1 MGVIDMK
8 KLFSLLLA
16 SLLMIASCAAASAQ
30 GDVFIR
36 IDRDAPEAWQ
46 RPLDNVRFLDDEH
59 MSGSAQFS
67 AAQFETLEEQ
77 LRAHA
82 DGREVWIVDCR
93 LESHGLINSIAI
105 SWCDNENAANRGK
118 TAAEVEADEATLSAL
133 IGTEVTAW
141 TAVSDRPDI
150 PVQMTVETWQTERD
164 LVETAGF
171 RYLRLACP
179 DHGWPPAEVIDDFLA
194 FADGLGEDA
203 WLHFHCQAGSGRTGA
218 FMTIWEM
225 LQKPDAPLEEIL
237 QHQAD
242 TGSGNLVTPS
252 APEKTH
258 AQKSRYVMVRAFHRY
273 LTERCDGTW
282 SDWLSAHSE
291 TVTLHVGESLGIACV
306 TSDALVVNEEGMA
319 LATGMATVL
328 TEEKLLTVEVVAV
341 AEQERLGT
349 EKTE

>member
-1 MGVIDMK
+1 MK
-8 KLFSLLLA
+8 KQISLLLA
-16 SLLMIASCAAASAQ
+16 CLMIIASCAAVSAQ

-36 IDRDAPEAWQ
+36 VDRDDPEAWQ

-67 AAQFETLEEQ
+67 AAQFETLAEQ
-77 LRAHA
+77 LRTHA

-93 LESHGLINSIAI
+93 LESHGLINGIAV
-105 SWCDNENAANRGK
+105 SWCDDENAANRGR
-118 TAAEVEADEATLSAL
+118 TAAEVEADEAALSVL

-150 PVQMTVETWQTERD
+150 PVQMTVETWQTERG
-164 LVETAGF
+164 LVEATGF

-179 DHGWPPAEVIDDFLA
+179 DHGWPSAEVIDDFLA
-194 FADGLGEDA
+194 FADGLGENA

-252 APEKTH
+252 APEKSH
-258 AQKSRYVMVRAFHRY
+258 AQKSRYVMVRAFYRY
-273 LTERCDGTW
+273 LTEGREGTW
-282 SDWLSAHSE
+282 SDWLSAHSK
-291 TVTLHVGESLGIACV
+291 TVTMKVGESLSTPCS
-306 TSDALVVNEEGMA
+306 TSDALVVDESGTA
-319 LATGMATVL
+319 LAAGTVTVL
-328 TEEKLLTVEVVAV
+328 TDEKLMIIEVQSDVE
-341 AEQERLGT
+341 
-349 EKTE
+349 

>member
-1 MGVIDMK
+1 MK
-8 KLFSLLLA
+8 KKISLLLA
-16 SLLMIASCAAASAQ
+16 CLMIIASCAAASAQ

-36 IDRDAPEAWQ
+36 VDRDDPEAWQ

-67 AAQFETLEEQ
+67 AAQFETLAEQ
-77 LRAHA
+77 LRMHA

-93 LESHGLINSIAI
+93 LESHGLINGIAV
-105 SWCDNENAANRGK
+105 SWCDDENAANRGK
-118 TAAEVEADEATLSAL
+118 TAAEVEADETALSAL

-141 TAVSDRPDI
+141 TAVSDQPDI
-150 PVQMTVETWQTERD
+150 PSPMTVETWQTERE
-164 LVETAGF
+164 LVEAAGF

-179 DHGWPPAEVIDDFLA
+179 DHGWPPAEVIDDFLV
-194 FADGLGEDA
+194 FADGLGENA

-252 APEKTH
+252 APEKSH

-273 LTERCDGTW
+273 LTEGREGTW

-291 TVTLHVGESLGIACV
+291 TATLHAGESLGTPCV
-306 TSDALVVNEEGMA
+306 TSDALVVDENGTA
-319 LATGMATVL
+319 LAAGMATVL
-328 TEEKLLTVEVVAV
+328 TGEKLLVIEVQSDD
-341 AEQERLGT
+341 E
-349 EKTE
+349 

>member
-1 MGVIDMK
+1 MK
-8 KLFSLLLA
+8 KRISLLLA
-16 SLLMIASCAAASAQ
+16 CLMIIASCAAASAQ

-36 IDRDAPEAWQ
+36 IDRDDPEAWQ

-67 AAQFETLEEQ
+67 AAQFETLAEQ
-77 LRAHA
+77 LRTHA

-93 LESHGLINSIAI
+93 LESHGLINGIAV
-105 SWCDNENAANRGK
+105 SWCDDENAANRGK
-118 TAAEVEADEATLSAL
+118 TAAEVEADEAALSAL

-164 LVETAGF
+164 LVEAAGF

-218 FMTIWEM
+218 FMTILEM
-225 LQKPDAPLEEIL
+225 LQKPDVPLEEIL

-273 LTERCDGTW
+273 LTEEREGTW
-282 SDWLSAHSE
+282 SEWLLAHSE
-291 TVTLHVGESLGIACV
+291 TVTMRVGERLNTPCV
-306 TSDALVVNEEGMA
+306 TSDALVVDENGTA
-319 LATGMATVL
+319 LAAGMATVL
-328 TEEKLLTVEVVAV
+328 TDGKLLVIEVQGDAD
-341 AEQERLGT
+341 
-349 EKTE
+349 